1 MNNNMTM
8 IDQIASAVKKINPV
22 FGDIFEHA
30 LDYVPYIGKV
40 LMHVKLNR
48 FERRLNENAEQIQR
62 IGKLASN
69 TLLSS
74 EYISERIFPIVLS
87 DLIEE
92 HEDAKINLILNG
104 YENVF
109 INEKDDES
117 LVIHY
122 FDTLRNLRYVDLR
135 RFFYLVKLVDE
146 NSAELN
152 NEMLGMTR
160 SIDKKLMNL
169 NLIKEGGLRVG
180 EFQGMEYDNTYKTV
194 DLTLFGRYFLDWITI
209 NLR

>member
-1 MNNNMTM
+1 M